1 MSYCP
6 GAVNILRGR
15 SLTSWGGVITRE
27 NGYWATIE
35 DKGAGYEFT
44 TQCPHLCGH
53 CAATENRE
61 QYFPFSQY
69 LSYSPLGAILTN
81 ARSPDAILCNQ
92 TCGKTPTI
100 VIVLT
105 LQPQLTHTK
114 VVTPTIA
121 PRADIRL
128 MSDISMFSIS
138 FTSSLSMCFSTRIIH
153 SRLCDLQIATT
164 QLPHKDPM
172 RPLGQKQK
180 SGHSLE
186 YPHTLSK
193 INRLLCAL

>member
-44 TQCPHLCGH
+44 AQCPHLCGH

-61 QYFPFSQY
+61 QYFPFSPY
-69 LSYSPLGAILTN
+69 LSYSPLRRDHRMRFCVIKPVAKL
-81 ARSPDAILCNQ
+81 
-92 TCGKTPTI
+92 I
-100 VIVLT
+100 VLSTHSVLT

-121 PRADIRL
+121 PRTDKVLAC
-128 MSDISMFSIS
+128 SQSV
-138 FTSSLSMCFSTRIIH
+138 SLLLF
-153 SRLCDLQIATT
+153 
-164 QLPHKDPM
+164 
-172 RPLGQKQK
+172 
-180 SGHSLE
+180 
-186 YPHTLSK
+186 
-193 INRLLCAL
+193 LCAFLRA